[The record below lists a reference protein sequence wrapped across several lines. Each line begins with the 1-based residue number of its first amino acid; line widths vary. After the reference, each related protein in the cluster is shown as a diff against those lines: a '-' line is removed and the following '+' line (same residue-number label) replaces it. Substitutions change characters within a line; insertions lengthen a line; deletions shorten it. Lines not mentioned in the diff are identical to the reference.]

1 MVEKADF
8 VNHKFSGWA
17 RNLQGAALLCS
28 IAAIA
33 SALFTFAVSRDILS
47 ETPVTETWVTLGMF
61 FATGFFAVT
70 NIWFMVS
77 LLGFGLRAAQFV
89 RDHGVT
95 LRLKPGWAVG
105 GWFVPIAQMFLPFI
119 VLNDVAG
126 TGAGQEAAARK
137 RSLLWFWIWFVV
149 LNQLSGYS
157 LGEIISP
164 DLATQFQGYQ
174 LYAGVL
180 AFNIVPLMMARKL
193 FGQIDADLRSMA

>member
-28 IAAIA
+28 VAAIA

-77 LLGFGLRAAQFV
+77 LLGFGLRAAQFA

-105 GWFVPIAQMFLPFI
+105 GWFVPIAQVFLPFI

>member
-1 MVEKADF
+1 MVEKANF
-8 VNHKFSGWA
+8 VNNKFSGWA

-28 IAAIA
+28 VAAIA

-47 ETPVTETWVTLGMF
+47 ATPVTETWVTLGMF

>member
-1 MVEKADF
+1 MVEKVNF
-8 VNHKFSGWA
+8 VNNKFSGWA

-28 IAAIA
+28 VAAIA

-47 ETPVTETWVTLGMF
+47 ETPVTENWVTLGMF

-95 LRLKPGWAVG
+95 LRLKPGWAIG

>member
-28 IAAIA
+28 VAAIA

-77 LLGFGLRAAQFV
+77 LLGFGLRAAQFA
-89 RDHGVT
+89 RDHGVA
-95 LRLKPGWAVG
+95 LRLKPGWAIG

-174 LYAGVL
+174 VYAGVL

-193 FGQIDADLRSMA
+193 FGQIDTDLRSLA